1 MTTETI
7 IPQLVI
13 RSPDATWNYAR
24 WEQLPDDDNRYEV
37 IDGVLYMTTA
47 PSFFHQWIVLALAQ
61 YIGIPAKEQG
71 LAFAAIA
78 PIGVLMPGCD
88 PVQPDFVVV
97 RKDNAAIIR
106 DGRIRGVPDLL
117 VEVLSPGN
125 AANDEEVKLRAY
137 ARAGV
142 PEYAIVD
149 PRDRTLRRYR
159 IAAPGRYGAPIVAHE
174 SETIAFDC
182 LPSLHLSIAALFA
195 GAPDTTL

>member
-1 MTTETI
+1 MTVQVI
-7 IPQLVI
+7 IPNLVV

-24 WEQLPDDDNRYEV
+24 WERLPDDGNRYEV

-71 LAFAAIA
+71 LAFVAVA

-106 DGRIRGVPDLL
+106 DGRIRGVPDML

-125 AANDEEVKLRAY
+125 VANDEEVKLKAY
-137 ARAGV
+137 ARARV
-142 PEYAIVD
+142 PEYVIVD
-149 PRDRTLRRYR
+149 PRDRTLRHYR
-159 IAAPGRYGAPIVAHE
+159 LAAPGRYGPPAVVG
-174 SETIAFDC
+174 ETETVTFDC
-182 LPSLHLSIAALFA
+182 LPEIKLSVAALFA